1 MGVSV
6 RCGVASRL
14 HGYRASRVKIDGAT
28 PHEESNVET
37 KDIRDHAI
45 GVMHAMSE
53 RRRDDQSVNQRG
65 LPDGAI
71 ESCIQR

>member
-1 MGVSV
+1 
-6 RCGVASRL
+6 
-14 HGYRASRVKIDGAT
+14 VKIDGAT